1 MPNSLDATGLTI
13 KTRAEIID
21 EMLNGASG
29 VPGLLEIYG
38 PDINTDP
45 NSPDGQ
51 LLNLI
56 AQIAIDYAEL
66 LASVYA
72 SFDPDQASGIDLDLR
87 CAINGVVRHDGTYTT
102 QLVRVTATQALVLA
116 GIDTSPESPFTIQDS
131 AGNQFQLIAA
141 HTFAAAGNANLD
153 FQSSV
158 PGAVIVSPSTL
169 TTIVSVQLGVASVT
183 NASLAGTTGTNEE
196 TDYALRIRRAKSVA
210 LPSKGYLE
218 GLLGAL
224 LAVDGVTSAIVY
236 ENPTGSEVDTI
247 PAHSIWCVVTGGED
261 VVIGLV
267 IYNKRNA
274 GCGMKGAT
282 TVEIEQLDG
291 NMFQVAFDRS
301 TPETLWIKFST
312 TAVTGTVDNAYIEAQ
327 LLLRLSYTIN
337 QQADAS
343 AIVSLVKE
351 ISPNVS
357 IAGCLLCATEN
368 GSYVELLS
376 NSAKNNQWAIAASR
390 ITIT

>member
-1 MPNSLDATGLTI
+1 MPNTLDASGLTI

-29 VPGLLEIYG
+29 LPGLLEIYG
-38 PDINTDP
+38 ADINTDP

-72 SFDPDQASGIDLDLR
+72 SFDPDQASGVDLDLR
-87 CAINGVVRHDGTYTT
+87 CAINGVFRQEGTYST
-102 QLVRVTATQALVLA
+102 QLVTVTATQALVLA
-116 GIDTSPESPFTIQDS
+116 GLDTSPDAPFTIQDS
-131 AGNQFQLIAA
+131 AGNQFQLLEAY
-141 HTFAAAGNANLD
+141 TFAAAGSANLN
-153 FQSSV
+153 FQSAV
-158 PGAVIVSPSTL
+158 PGAVIVTPSTL
-169 TTIVSVQLGVASVT
+169 TTIVTVQLGVASVT

-210 LPSKGYLE
+210 VPSRGYLE

-224 LAVDGVTSAIVY
+224 LALDGVTSALVL
-236 ENPTGSEVDTI
+236 ENITGTTDGDGI
-247 PAHSIWCVVTGGED
+247 PGHSIWCIVTGGTDES
-261 VVIGLV
+261 IGLT

-291 NMFQVAFDRS
+291 NLFQVAFDRP
-301 TPETLWIKFST
+301 TPETLWIQFTT
-312 TAVTGTVDNAYIEAQ
+312 TAVTGTVDNAYIKAQ
-327 LLLRLSYTIN
+327 LLARLSYTIN

-343 AIVSLVKE
+343 AIVALVKE
-351 ISPNVS
+351 IAPNVS
-357 IAGCLLCATEN
+357 VANCGVSNTN
-368 GSYVELLS
+368 GSYVALKS
-376 NSAKNNQWAIAASR
+376 TTTKDSQWALDAAR
-390 ITIT
+390 ILIT